1 MAILEKFNFDVII
14 AIVVAGFIAFA
25 LYFRFKRQLAF
36 TLSFLLP
43 FIITY
48 FLYDF
53 IAGLSEKTGVQAFIA
68 KVLPFAGEKKYPAAL
83 TVAVLTYLLFFI
95 IIRLFMLLLREPIE
109 EQIVNRNKSYLKAI
123 NVVMGLLNAYATV
136 MLLMFALTPVAAID
150 ASQPVTATV
159 MKTSNPVFAVSFLND
174 MKNKEQEYADYR
186 AALERLSGAK
196 AAAAFEELTERLDGV
211 AAENA
216 RFANDVYPGLND
228 ASRELLSAHLD
239 GGDYVAALL
248 TATDQGLVLD
258 RIIALEAESEVLS
271 KLQEVRTK
279 RDGHWDLYVLLRKE
293 GADFEDFFA
302 VATAVTANTEHLA
315 ASFRT
320 IKDRT
325 GFFNRADEL
334 EFFLDN
340 YQNYQAAL
348 TDTPAGFDEYIES
361 FSRLYADYD
370 DLCAYA
376 ERLLRNFSAADT
388 VNASIARALRRLLKC
403 RDKAKLYSDVPVA
416 FNIVFAGDSGRWYVR
431 NRWEKHYLFRSYLID
446 AITDPDA
453 TGYGLYHRYFFYR
466 YLSPD
471 AIISADD
478 LLEGLTAQVS
488 AGLLSKQQAMT
499 YLKHLLTTAD
509 SVLRDPD
516 IRNRLTAAFYEDLRD
531 SGHELISAE
540 IQQHLEQ

>member
-302 VATAVTANTEHLA
+302 VA
-315 ASFRT
+315 
-320 IKDRT
+320 
-325 GFFNRADEL
+325 
-334 EFFLDN
+334 
-340 YQNYQAAL
+340 
-348 TDTPAGFDEYIES
+348 
-361 FSRLYADYD
+361 
-370 DLCAYA
+370 
-376 ERLLRNFSAADT
+376 
-388 VNASIARALRRLLKC
+388 RRL
-403 RDKAKLYSDVPVA
+403 P
-416 FNIVFAGDSGRWYVR
+416 
-431 NRWEKHYLFRSYLID
+431 
-446 AITDPDA
+446 
-453 TGYGLYHRYFFYR
+453 
-466 YLSPD
+466 
-471 AIISADD
+471 
-478 LLEGLTAQVS
+478 
-488 AGLLSKQQAMT
+488 
-499 YLKHLLTTAD
+499 
-509 SVLRDPD
+509 
-516 IRNRLTAAFYEDLRD
+516 
-531 SGHELISAE
+531 
-540 IQQHLEQ
+540 